1 MLVGTSADEASAEFR
16 SSALSLTLAVP
27 RAQAE
32 VIVWSYNDLSR
43 FGSHNLHK
51 VKVEAVA
58 FSPNDVFM
66 ASLGGQDDGN
76 VIVYDMAT
84 KDPLCG
90 TAWGGGAVRDWGFG
104 SVQFSF

>member
-1 MLVGTSADEASAEFR
+1 MRIPQSAEFR
-16 SSALSLTLAVP
+16 SSALFLTLAVTRPVP

-90 TAWGGGAVRDWGFG
+90 TARGGGGAVRDWGFG
-104 SVQFSF
+104 SV